1 MLGKARNLPSLA
13 SGLSARLLLL
23 TVGFV
28 MLAEVLIFA
37 PSIARFRE
45 VYLEE
50 RLAAAHLAI
59 LALEATP
66 DHMVSPELSMELLTH
81 VEAFTVALTK
91 PGVGKLMLMDLP
103 PERIDATYDLRD
115 AGFFMLVRDAFAVLL
130 GEPMRVIRVL
140 GSSPK
145 DKDLLVEVVLDE
157 GPLRE
162 EMFAFSHRILALSLV
177 ISLFTAALVYLSLHW
192 LMVRPMRRISDSMS
206 AFREDPEDASRVI
219 RPSERS
225 DEIGFAE
232 HELAAMQD
240 DIRGALQQKTRLAAL
255 GIAVTKINHDLRNI
269 LATARLVSDR
279 LETSDDPEVKRVAP
293 TLMTAIDRA
302 VSLCGQTLNFTREGP
317 PILELSRFDLHRL
330 VADVAGALPGE
341 VNGQPV
347 WHNQVGDDLEI
358 EADRD
363 QLYRVLSN
371 LGQNAIQAGAS
382 QIEVSAEQLNGRLL
396 VSVSDNGPGLAPRAR
411 ERLFQPFSGS
421 ARAGGTGLGLAIARD
436 LVRAHGGEIRLE
448 RSTAEGTSFSFE
460 LPMRQTNDKA

>member
-1 MLGKARNLPSLA
+1 MLGKSKALPSLA

-23 TVGFV
+23 TIGFV

-37 PSIARFRE
+37 PSIARFRLD
-45 VYLEE
+45 YLQE
-50 RLAAAHLAI
+50 RLAAGHLAI

-66 DHMVSPELSMELLTH
+66 EHMVSQELTLELLAH

-91 PGVGKLMLMDLP
+91 PGVGKLMLMDMP
-103 PERIDATYDLRD
+103 PDHIHATYDLRE
-115 AGFFMLVRDAFAVLL
+115 AGFFTLIRDAFAVLW

-140 GSSPK
+140 GPPPK
-145 DKDLLVEVVLDE
+145 DDRLLVEVVLDE
-157 GPLRE
+157 TPLRQ
-162 EMFAFSHRILALSLV
+162 EMLAFSQRILALSLV

-219 RPSERS
+219 RPSDRN

-232 HELAAMQD
+232 HELAAMQEG
-240 DIRGALQQKTRLAAL
+240 IRGALQQKTRLAAL

-269 LATARLVSDR
+269 LATAQLVSDR
-279 LETSDDPEVKRVAP
+279 LERSDDPEVKRVTP

-302 VSLCGQTLNFTREGP
+302 VSLCGETLDFTREGLP
-317 PILELSRFDLHRL
+317 NLKLSRFDLCDL
-330 VADVAGALPGE
+330 AADVAGDLPGE
-341 VNGQPV
+341 VNGEPV
-347 WHNQVGDDLEI
+347 WYNLLDRELEI
-358 EADRD
+358 EADRE

-382 QIEVSAEQLNGRLL
+382 RVEVTAERVDGRLR
-396 VSVSDNGPGLAPRAR
+396 VRVSDNGPGLPPRAR
-411 ERLFQPFSGS
+411 ANLFQPFTGS

-448 RSTAEGTSFSFE
+448 HSTAEGTSFCFE
-460 LPMRQTNDKA
+460 LPLKQGKD

>member
-1 MLGKARNLPSLA
+1 MLGKSKALPSLA

-23 TVGFV
+23 TIGFV

-37 PSIARFRE
+37 PSIARFRLD
-45 VYLEE
+45 YLQE
-50 RLAAAHLAI
+50 RLAAGHLAI

-66 DHMVSPELSMELLTH
+66 EHMVSQELTLELLAH

-91 PGVGKLMLMDLP
+91 PGVGKLMLMDMP
-103 PERIDATYDLRD
+103 PDHIHATYDLRE
-115 AGFFMLVRDAFAVLL
+115 AGFFTLIRDAFAVLW

-140 GSSPK
+140 GPPPK
-145 DKDLLVEVVLDE
+145 DDRLLVEVVLDE
-157 GPLRE
+157 TPLRQ
-162 EMFAFSHRILALSLV
+162 EMLAFSQRILALSLV

-219 RPSERS
+219 RPSDRN

-232 HELAAMQD
+232 HELAAMQEG
-240 DIRGALQQKTRLAAL
+240 IRGALQQKTRLAAL

-269 LATARLVSDR
+269 LATAQLVSDR
-279 LETSDDPEVKRVAP
+279 LERSDDPEVKRVTP

-302 VSLCGQTLNFTREGP
+302 VSLCGETLDFTREGLP
-317 PILELSRFDLHRL
+317 NLKLSRFDLRDL
-330 VADVAGALPGE
+330 AADVAGDLPGE
-341 VNGQPV
+341 VNGEPV
-347 WHNQVGDDLEI
+347 WHNLLDRELEI
-358 EADRD
+358 EADRE

-382 QIEVSAEQLNGRLL
+382 RVEVTAERVDGRLR
-396 VSVSDNGPGLAPRAR
+396 VRVSDNGPGLPPRAR
-411 ERLFQPFSGS
+411 ANLFQPFTGS

-448 RSTAEGTSFSFE
+448 HSTAEGTSFCLE
-460 LPMRQTNDKA
+460 LPLKQRKD

>member
-1 MLGKARNLPSLA
+1 MLGKSKALPSLA

-23 TVGFV
+23 TIGFV

-37 PSIARFRE
+37 PSIARFRLD
-45 VYLEE
+45 YLQE
-50 RLAAAHLAI
+50 RLAAGHLAI

-66 DHMVSPELSMELLTH
+66 EHMVSQELTLELLAH

-91 PGVGKLMLMDLP
+91 PGVGKLMLMDMP
-103 PERIDATYDLRD
+103 PDHIHATYDLRE
-115 AGFFMLVRDAFAVLL
+115 AGFFTLIRDAFAVLW

-140 GSSPK
+140 GPPPK
-145 DKDLLVEVVLDE
+145 DDRLLVEVVLDE
-157 GPLRE
+157 TPLRQ
-162 EMFAFSHRILALSLV
+162 EMLAFSQRILALSLV

-219 RPSERS
+219 RPSDRN

-232 HELAAMQD
+232 HELAAMQEG
-240 DIRGALQQKTRLAAL
+240 IRGALQQKTRLAAL

-269 LATARLVSDR
+269 LATAQLVSDR
-279 LETSDDPEVKRVAP
+279 LERSDDPEVKRVTP

-302 VSLCGQTLNFTREGP
+302 VSLCGETLDFTREGLP
-317 PILELSRFDLHRL
+317 NLKLSRFDLCDL
-330 VADVAGALPGE
+330 AADVAGDLPGE
-341 VNGQPV
+341 VNGEPV
-347 WHNQVGDDLEI
+347 WHNLLDRELEI
-358 EADRD
+358 EADRE

-382 QIEVSAEQLNGRLL
+382 RVEVTAERVDGRLR
-396 VSVSDNGPGLAPRAR
+396 VRVSDNGPGLPPRAR
-411 ERLFQPFSGS
+411 ANLFQPFTGS

-448 RSTAEGTSFSFE
+448 HSTAEGTSFCLE
-460 LPMRQTNDKA
+460 LPLKQRKD

>member
-1 MLGKARNLPSLA
+1 MLGKSKALPSLA

-23 TVGFV
+23 TIGFV

-37 PSIARFRE
+37 PSIARFRLD
-45 VYLEE
+45 YLQE
-50 RLAAAHLAI
+50 RLAAGHLAI

-66 DHMVSPELSMELLTH
+66 EHMVSQELTLELLAH

-91 PGVGKLMLMDLP
+91 PGVGKLMLMDMP
-103 PERIDATYDLRD
+103 PDHIHATYDLRE
-115 AGFFMLVRDAFAVLL
+115 AGFFTLIRDAFAVLW

-140 GSSPK
+140 GPPPK
-145 DKDLLVEVVLDE
+145 DDRLLVEVVLDE
-157 GPLRE
+157 TPLRQ
-162 EMFAFSHRILALSLV
+162 EMLAFSQRILALSLV

-219 RPSERS
+219 RPSDRN

-232 HELAAMQD
+232 HELAAMQEG
-240 DIRGALQQKTRLAAL
+240 IRGALQQKTRLAAL

-269 LATARLVSDR
+269 LATAQLVSDR
-279 LETSDDPEVKRVAP
+279 LERSDDPEVKRVTP

-302 VSLCGQTLNFTREGP
+302 VSLCGETLDFTREGMP
-317 PILELSRFDLHRL
+317 NLKLSRFDLCDL
-330 VADVAGALPGE
+330 AADVAGDLPGE
-341 VNGQPV
+341 VNGEPV
-347 WHNQVGDDLEI
+347 WHNLLDRELEI
-358 EADRD
+358 EADRE

-382 QIEVSAEQLNGRLL
+382 RVEVTAERVDGRLR
-396 VSVSDNGPGLAPRAR
+396 VRVSDNGPGLPPRAR
-411 ERLFQPFSGS
+411 ANLFQPFTGS

-448 RSTAEGTSFSFE
+448 HSTAEGTSFCLE
-460 LPMRQTNDKA
+460 LPLKQRKD